1 MIKDFTEELIITA
14 SKSSG
19 PGGQNVNKVNTK
31 IEVRL
36 NIKNSALLSDDE
48 KTLLLE
54 KISNKINKV
63 GELIITS
70 QSARTQLQNKEIA
83 IEKLNLLI
91 AESLKVKKKR
101 KKKKTP
107 KSVKEKRL
115 KDKKIQ
121 SERKDKRKLPKLE

>member
-1 MIKDFTEELIITA
+1 MKDFSNELIITA

-36 NIKNSALLSDDE
+36 NIEKSDLLSEEE
-48 KTLLLE
+48 KELLLK
-54 KISNKINKV
+54 KISNKINKA

-83 IEKLNLLI
+83 IEKINLLI
-91 AESLKVKKKR
+91 SKTLIVKKKR
-101 KKKKTP
+101 KKKKIP

-115 KDKKIQ
+115 KEKKIQ
-121 SERKDKRKLPKLE
+121 SKKKDKRKSPEL